1 MLDLLERGPVF
12 MGSMDNYEQAELVL
26 IGAPMEVTVSF
37 RPGTRK
43 GPEQIRLV
51 SPGLEE
57 YSLDLDRDLAD
68 YCYYDAGDVVLPPGS
83 LQESL
88 HRIGAVTAKF

>member
-37 RPGTRK
+37 VRVPGRVLSKSAWFRPGWRNTAWIST
-43 GPEQIRLV
+43 GIWQITAIMMLV
-51 SPGLEE
+51 
-57 YSLDLDRDLAD
+57 
-68 YCYYDAGDVVLPPGS
+68 
-83 LQESL
+83 
-88 HRIGAVTAKF
+88 T